1 LPPNLIFSP
10 PLKAS
15 FRGEKCE
22 EEEEKGEDHNRFK
35 VVLLSLLL
43 VPFKKPPL
51 FEHDANTFDAA
62 REDIC
67 IIERA
72 RCCSRCCSPSSVVVF
87 AISRAEAS
95 NLRIANRDDDR
106 EVAADGDM
114 MSTLLLSRKK
124 PSSLSN
130 KVVRGFPDEDKM
142 WWM

>member
-1 LPPNLIFSP
+1 
-10 PLKAS
+10 
-15 FRGEKCE
+15 
-22 EEEEKGEDHNRFK
+22 